1 MGGDFLSSPNKEKD
15 SFDGE
20 NSFVKFGSSGM
31 QGWRYRMEDAHL
43 QSLNISN
50 LDIYGVF
57 DGHGG
62 KEVSQ
67 FVKNHF
73 IEEFAKNKNTKHS
86 NITESLI
93 ETFLKMDDL
102 MLTQSGKEELY
113 HLNKISKEEDDEQD
127 KKNKKGNENDF
138 YKYLDPKN
146 SDNCDIANITG
157 CTACVSVIDEKNKKI
172 YFANAGD
179 SRAVICKNGLGYQM
193 SHDHK
198 PDSAKE
204 KNRIYKSGG
213 WVSEGRIKGN
223 LNLSRSLGD
232 FEYKQ
237 NKNIGPKDQMI
248 TAYPE
253 INIEIIDDNC
263 EFIILGCDGIWDCLT
278 PQKACDFVRSR
289 LYNEKTGMVNDIK
302 ISKIVEEMMDSIISD
317 DINNEFGIGCDNMT
331 CIVIQFKQKNK
342 IIINKMNEDN

>member
-1 MGGDFLSSPNKEKD
+1 MGEFLSNPNRKKE

-20 NSFVKFGSSGM
+20 NKFVKFGSSAM
-31 QGWRYRMEDAHL
+31 QGWRYRMEDAHIN
-43 QSLNISN
+43 SLNNSN
-50 LDIYGVF
+50 LDIFGVF

-73 IEEFAKNKNTKHS
+73 IQEFMNNQNTKYDNIS
-86 NITESLI
+86 NSLI

-102 MLTQSGKEELY
+102 LRTTKGKKELKE
-113 HLNKISKEEDDEQD
+113 LNKLSKKEDDEQD
-127 KKNKKGNENDF
+127 KKDRRRNMDI
-138 YKYLDPKN
+138 YKDLDPKN
-146 SDNCDIANITG
+146 SGDCDIASITG
-157 CTACVSVIDEKNKKI
+157 CTACVSVINEKNKKV

-179 SRAVICKNGLGYQM
+179 SRAVICKNGIGYQV

-213 WVSEGRIKGN
+213 WVSEGRIQGN
-223 LNLSRSLGD
+223 LNLSRSFGD

-237 NKNIGPKDQMI
+237 DKNLSAKDQMI

-263 EFIILGCDGIWDCLT
+263 EFIIVACDGIWDCLT
-278 PQKACDFVRSR
+278 PQEACDFIRNQ
-289 LYNEKTGMVNDIK
+289 LYDQKTGIPKNNVK
-302 ISKIVEEMMDSIISD
+302 ISKIIEEMMDSIIAED
-317 DINNEFGIGCDNMT
+317 VNNENGIGCDNMS
-331 CIVIQFKQKNK
+331 CIVIQFKNNNK
-342 IIINKMNEDN
+342 SINKKE

>member
-1 MGGDFLSSPNKEKD
+1 MGDFLSTPNTLKE
-15 SFDGE
+15 SSDGQ
-20 NSFVKFGSSGM
+20 NDLLKYGSSAM

-43 QSLNISN
+43 HQLNN
-50 LDIYGVF
+50 KNYDIFGVF

-62 KEVSQ
+62 KEVSL

-73 IEEFAKNKNTKHS
+73 IEEFMNNPNTKYE
-86 NITESLI
+86 NIPNSLI

-102 MLTQSGKEELY
+102 LRTPKGKEELNE
-113 HLNKISKEEDDEQD
+113 LNKISKKEDDEQD
-127 KKNKKGNENDF
+127 KKEKKGNGKDF

-146 SDNCDIANITG
+146 SEDCDIANITG
-157 CTACVSVIDEKNKKI
+157 CTACVSVINEKNKKI

-179 SRAVICKNGLGYQM
+179 SRAVICKNGIGYQM

-204 KNRIYKSGG
+204 KNRIYKAGG
-213 WVSEGRIKGN
+213 WVNEGRIKGN

-237 NKNIGPKDQMI
+237 DKNLSPKDQMI

-263 EFIILGCDGIWDCLT
+263 EFIIVACDGIWDCLT
-278 PQKACDFVRSR
+278 PQGACDYIRTR
-289 LYNEKTGMVNDIK
+289 LYDQKTGLAKNNVK
-302 ISKIVEEMMDSIISD
+302 ISKIIEEMMDSIISD
-317 DINNEFGIGCDNMT
+317 DIGNENGIGCDNMS
-331 CIVIQFKQKNK
+331 CIVIQFKNNK
-342 IIINKMNEDN
+342 RIITK

>member
-1 MGGDFLSSPNKEKD
+1 MGEFLTTPNKEKD

-20 NSFVKFGSSGM
+20 NKFVKFGSSAM
-31 QGWRYRMEDAHL
+31 QGWRYRMEDAHIH
-43 QSLNISN
+43 SLNNSN
-50 LDIYGVF
+50 LDIFGVF

-73 IEEFAKNKNTKHS
+73 IQEFMNNQNTKYD
-86 NITESLI
+86 NIPNSLI

-102 MLTQSGKEELY
+102 LRSPKGKAELDQ
-113 HLNKISKEEDDEQD
+113 LNKLSKKEDEDQD
-127 KKNKKGNENDF
+127 KKDKKKRDNDF
-138 YKYLDPKN
+138 YKCLDPKN
-146 SDNCDIANITG
+146 EEDCDIASITG
-157 CTACVSVIDEKNKKI
+157 CTACVSVINEKTKKI

-179 SRAVICKNGLGYQM
+179 SRAVICKNGIGYQM

-213 WVSEGRIKGN
+213 WVNEGRIKGN

-237 NKNIGPKDQMI
+237 DKNLSPGEQMI

-253 INIEIIDDNC
+253 INIEIIDDSC
-263 EFIILGCDGIWDCLT
+263 EFIIVACDGIWDCLT
-278 PQKACDFVRSR
+278 PQEACNYIRNR
-289 LYNEKTGMVNDIK
+289 LYDTKTGLPKNNIK
-302 ISKIVEEMMDSIISD
+302 LSKIIEEMMDSIISE
-317 DINNEFGIGCDNMT
+317 DINNENGIGCDNMS
-331 CIVIQFKQKNK
+331 CIVIQFKHNK
-342 IIINKMNEDN
+342 KTSTKKE

>member
-1 MGGDFLSSPNKEKD
+1 MGDFLSTPNKSKD

-20 NSFVKFGSSGM
+20 NNYIKFGSSAM

-43 QSLNISN
+43 NQLNN
-50 LDIYGVF
+50 NNYDIFGVF

-73 IEEFAKNKNTKHS
+73 IQEFMKNENTKYE
-86 NITESLI
+86 NIPNSLI
-93 ETFLKMDDL
+93 ETFLKMDEL
-102 MLTQSGKEELY
+102 LKSKEGKAELTQ
-113 HLNKISKEEDDEQD
+113 LNKLSKKEDDEQD
-127 KKNKKGNENDF
+127 KKNKKNLEKDF

-146 SDNCDIANITG
+146 TEDCDIANITG
-157 CTACVSVIDEKNKKI
+157 CTACVSIIDEKFKRI

-179 SRAVICKNGLGYQM
+179 SRAVICKNGIGFQM

-204 KNRIYKSGG
+204 KNRVYKSGG
-213 WVSEGRIKGN
+213 WVNEGRIKGN

-237 NKNIGPKDQMI
+237 DKNLSAKDQMI

-253 INIEIIDDNC
+253 INIELI
-263 EFIILGCDGIWDCLT
+263 E
-278 PQKACDFVRSR
+278 
-289 LYNEKTGMVNDIK
+289 MV
-302 ISKIVEEMMDSIISD
+302 
-317 DINNEFGIGCDNMT
+317 FGIVLLHKKLAISLRINYMNQM
-331 CIVIQFKQKNK
+331 VYRK
-342 IIINKMNEDN
+342 IM

>member
-1 MGGDFLSSPNKEKD
+1 MGDFLSTPNKNKD

-20 NSFVKFGSSGM
+20 NDYIKFGSSAM

-43 QSLNISN
+43 NQLNNSHY
-50 LDIYGVF
+50 DIFGVF

-73 IEEFAKNKNTKHS
+73 IQEFMNNKNTKYE
-86 NITESLI
+86 NIPNSLI
-93 ETFLKMDDL
+93 ET
-102 MLTQSGKEELY
+102 GKEELY
-113 HLNKISKEEDDEQD
+113 NLNKISKLEDEEQD
-127 KKNKKGNENDF
+127 KKDKKNTEKDF

-146 SDNCDIANITG
+146 AEDCDIASITG
-157 CTACVSVIDEKNKKI
+157 CTACVTIIDEKFKRI

-179 SRAVICKNGLGYQM
+179 SRAVICKNGIGYQM

-198 PDSAKE
+198 PDWAKE

-213 WVSEGRIKGN
+213 WVNEGRIKGN

-237 NKNIGPKDQMI
+237 DKKLSQKDQMI

-253 INIEIIDDNC
+253 INIELLDDTC

-278 PQKACDFVRSR
+278 PQEACDYVKNK
-289 LYNEKTGMVNDIK
+289 LYDENGNLKNDIK
-302 ISKIVEEMMDSIISD
+302 ISKIIEEMMDDIIAE
-317 DINNEFGIGCDNMT
+317 DINNENGIGCDNMT
-331 CIVIQFKQKNK
+331 CIIILFKHNK
-342 IIINKMNEDN
+342 SSDK

>member
-1 MGGDFLSSPNKEKD
+1 MGDFLTTPNKTKD

-20 NSFVKFGSSGM
+20 NTYVRFGASAM

-43 QSLNISN
+43 HSLNNLN
-50 LDIYGVF
+50 LDIFGVF

-73 IEEFAKNKNTKHS
+73 IEEFMNNQNTKYD
-86 NITESLI
+86 NIPNSLI
-93 ETFLKMDDL
+93 ETFLKMDEL
-102 MLTQSGKEELY
+102 LRSPKGKEELTL
-113 HLNKISKEEDDEQD
+113 LNKISKKEDDEQD
-127 KKNKKGNENDF
+127 KKNKKGNEKDL
-138 YKYLDPKN
+138 YKCLDPKN
-146 SDNCDIANITG
+146 AEDCDIANITG
-157 CTACVSVIDEKNKKI
+157 CTACVSVINEKNKKI

-179 SRAVICKNGLGYQM
+179 SRAVICKNGVGYQM

-213 WVSEGRIKGN
+213 WVGEGRIKGN

-237 NKNIGPKDQMI
+237 DKNLSQKDQMI

-253 INIEIIDDNC
+253 INIEILDESC
-263 EFIILGCDGIWDCLT
+263 EFIIVACDGIWDCLT
-278 PQKACDFVRSR
+278 PQGACDYVRTR
-289 LYNEKTGMVNDIK
+289 LFDQKTGMPKNNVK
-302 ISKIVEEMMDSIISD
+302 ISKIIEEMMDSIIAD
-317 DINNEFGIGCDNMT
+317 DIANENGLGCDNMT
-331 CIVIQFKQKNK
+331 CIVIQFKHNK
-342 IIINKMNEDN
+342 KYVGK

>member
-1 MGGDFLSSPNKEKD
+1 MGDFLSTPNKTKD

-20 NSFVKFGSSGM
+20 NNFIKFGSSAM

-43 QSLNISN
+43 NQLNN
-50 LDIYGVF
+50 NHYDIFGVF

-73 IEEFAKNKNTKHS
+73 IQEFMNNQNTKYE
-86 NITESLI
+86 NIPNSLV
-93 ETFLKMDDL
+93 ETFLKMDEL
-102 MLTQSGKEELY
+102 LKTKEGKEELY
-113 HLNKISKEEDDEQD
+113 NLNKISKAEDDEQD
-127 KKNKKGNENDF
+127 KKDKKNKENDF

-146 SDNCDIANITG
+146 TEDCDIASITG
-157 CTACVSVIDEKNKKI
+157 CTACVSVIDEKFKRI

-179 SRAVICKNGLGYQM
+179 SRAVICKNGIGYQM

-213 WVSEGRIKGN
+213 WVNEGRIKGN

-237 NKNIGPKDQMI
+237 DKNLAQKDQMI

-253 INIEIIDDNC
+253 VNIELLDETC
-263 EFIILGCDGIWDCLT
+263 EFIILACDGIWDCLT
-278 PQKACDFVRSR
+278 PQEACDYVKKK
-289 LYNEKTGMVNDIK
+289 LYDQKGNPKNNVK
-302 ISKIVEEMMDSIISD
+302 ISKIIEEMMDDVIAE
-317 DINNEFGIGCDNMT
+317 DINNENGIGCDNMT
-331 CIVIQFKQKNK
+331 CIIIQFKHNKNSGK
-342 IIINKMNEDN
+342 

>member
-1 MGGDFLSSPNKEKD
+1 MGDFLSTPNKNKD

-20 NSFVKFGSSGM
+20 NNYIKFGSSAM

-43 QSLNISN
+43 NQLNNSHY
-50 LDIYGVF
+50 DIFGVF

-73 IEEFAKNKNTKHS
+73 IQEFMNNKNTKYE
-86 NITESLI
+86 NIPNSLI

-102 MLTQSGKEELY
+102 LKSKEGKEELY
-113 HLNKISKEEDDEQD
+113 NLNKISKMEDEEQD
-127 KKNKKGNENDF
+127 KKDKKNKENDF

-146 SDNCDIANITG
+146 SEDCDIASITG
-157 CTACVSVIDEKNKKI
+157 CTACVAIIDEKFKRI

-179 SRAVICKNGLGYQM
+179 SRAVICKNGIGYQM

-213 WVSEGRIKGN
+213 WVNEGRIKGN

-232 FEYKQ
+232 FE
-237 NKNIGPKDQMI
+237 
-248 TAYPE
+248 
-253 INIEIIDDNC
+253 
-263 EFIILGCDGIWDCLT
+263 
-278 PQKACDFVRSR
+278 
-289 LYNEKTGMVNDIK
+289 
-302 ISKIVEEMMDSIISD
+302 
-317 DINNEFGIGCDNMT
+317 
-331 CIVIQFKQKNK
+331 
-342 IIINKMNEDN
+342 